1 MTLSTADRKDS
12 NALPAKILLVTG
24 RQAEAQVRAAAG
36 DADVLVA
43 DIDIAA
49 FLTPELL
56 LSAYP
61 RGYDLILIPGAITAD
76 FQQAERVLG
85 TKIRL
90 GPKNAADLKA
100 VLRRLAG
107 EDGDKIE
114 LSRTIP
120 ACQLLERNAREEA
133 ICRLTELEEQAS
145 FAYLIKGVKIGG
157 SSRMKV
163 LAEIVDATH
172 YSPQALTRRVSYYE
186 EQGADMIDLGLPLNA
201 RPEEAKEALQTAR
214 RATDLPISI
223 DTVRSD
229 LILAGLQAGA
239 DMILS
244 LNGSNL
250 PQVGRAVAGAGAP
263 AVIIPGPGSRSLEEN
278 LKEALALGIS
288 TIADPVLDPP
298 LQGLASSLQRYLL
311 IREKRP
317 EIPLFFG
324 VGNVTELLDA
334 DTVGSNAILAALG
347 KECGAAI
354 LFTPE
359 YSGKAAGSVQEL
371 ATASKMMTLA
381 QERETPPKD
390 LGLDLLILKEK
401 RRLPVKPIPDGA
413 IEAGA
418 GHIFQPDHCG
428 CFRISTS
435 ANSILAQTGSTIVA
449 GQNARDI
456 LNTLIEMKLVSR
468 LDHAGYLGREL
479 EKAEIALRLKRSYV
493 QDEPLWSSE
502 KH

>member
-1 MTLSTADRKDS
+1 MTLSTADRKEC
-12 NALPAKILLVTG
+12 NGLPGKILLVTG
-24 RQAEAQVRAAAG
+24 RLAEAQVRAAASG
-36 DADVLVA
+36 ADVLVA
-43 DIDIAA
+43 DLDIAA

-56 LSAYP
+56 LSACP

-76 FQQAERVLG
+76 FRQAERLLD

-90 GPKNAADLKA
+90 GPKNAADLRA
-100 VLRRLAG
+100 VLRLLAG
-107 EDGDKIE
+107 DDGEKIE

-120 ACQLLERNAREEA
+120 ACQLLDGNARAEA
-133 ICRLTELEEQAS
+133 LCRLAVLEEKAG
-145 FAYLIKGVKIGG
+145 FANIIRGVKIGG

-172 YSPQALTRRVSYYE
+172 FSPENLTRRVRYYE

-201 RPEEAKEALQTAR
+201 RPDQVKSALETAR
-214 RATDLPISI
+214 RATNLPISI

-239 DMILS
+239 DLILS

-250 PQVGRAVAGAGAP
+250 PQVGKAVAGAGTP
-263 AVIIPGPGSRSLEEN
+263 AVVIPGPGPHSLEEN
-278 LKEALALGIS
+278 LNGALSLGIPA
-288 TIADPVLDPP
+288 IADPVLDPP
-298 LQGLASSLQRYLL
+298 LQGLATSLQRYLL
-311 IREKRP
+311 FRESHP

-324 VGNVTELLDA
+324 AGNVTELLDA
-334 DTVGSNAILAALG
+334 DTVGSNALLAALG
-347 KECGAAI
+347 RECGAAI

-359 YSGKAAGSVQEL
+359 YSGKAAGSVREL
-371 ATASKMMTLA
+371 ATASNMMTLA
-381 QERETPPKD
+381 QERKAPPKD

-401 RRLPVKPIPDGA
+401 RRLPVAPMPGGA
-413 IEAGA
+413 IEAKS
-418 GHIFQPDHCG
+418 GHTFQPDRCG
-428 CFRISTS
+428 CFRISIS
-435 ANSILAQTGSTIVA
+435 SQSILAQTGSTTVA
-449 GQNARDI
+449 GRNARDI
-456 LNTLIEMKLVSR
+456 LNTLIEMNLVSR

-479 EKAEIALRLKRSYV
+479 EKAETALRLKRSYV